1 MRIHRACKISDLNWG
16 AVPELVNRLERH
28 NFKIETIKGEIS
40 RYPDTI
46 TINNID
52 EFVSNIRENGPPP
65 RYDLSVDGKV
75 DDVKFYFSLSR
86 GWNIHRQ
93 HYLYIMLDA
102 PSPLKPLESVMELLG
117 LTPDQE
123 ACIRSRPE
131 KTAFIAHRFD
141 NVGNDLA
148 DKLARFLELLG
159 FSVATGRGFS
169 PTSIAE
175 KVKKRIEEK
184 AMVLVILTPGS
195 DDTWLIQE
203 SILGSITGKPIII
216 LKDTSSSFKAGIL
229 SDLEYIPFI
238 SPDIES
244 CFIAV
249 LEGLRELGYFE

>member
-1 MRIHRACKISDLNWG
+1 MRIHRQCKITDLNWG
-16 AVPELVNRLERH
+16 AVRELVSHLERYG
-28 NFKIETIKGEIS
+28 FKTKTIKGQIS
-40 RYPDTI
+40 RYPDTF
-46 TINNID
+46 TLENID
-52 EFVSNIRENGPPP
+52 EFVDNIRENGSPPG
-65 RYDLSVDGKV
+65 YELSVNGKV
-75 DDVKFYFSLSR
+75 DNLDFYLSVSR
-86 GWNIHRQ
+86 GLNIHRQ
-93 HYLYIMLDA
+93 EYLSVWLDA

-117 LTPDQE
+117 LSPDQE
-123 ACIRSRPE
+123 ACIPSSPG

-141 NVGNDLA
+141 NVGNELA

-184 AMVLVILTPGS
+184 AMVLVIFTPGS

-229 SDLEYIPFI
+229 SDLEYIPFV
-238 SPDIES
+238 SPNIES
-244 CFIAV
+244 CFIPV